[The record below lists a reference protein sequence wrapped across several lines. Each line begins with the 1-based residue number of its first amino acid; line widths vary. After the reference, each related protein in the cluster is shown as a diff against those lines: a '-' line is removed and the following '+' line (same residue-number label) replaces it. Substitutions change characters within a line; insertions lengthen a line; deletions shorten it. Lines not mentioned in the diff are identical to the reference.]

1 MKNIDLHIGNI
12 IAEILEELG
21 MTKAELAR
29 KLDIK
34 PQSVDYLLKRQSID
48 TNALYNISMAL
59 NYDLS
64 KLFSITKEQTNSDN
78 KINDEPK
85 KTVKVLLEIELDE
98 ADISKLNIKNRVVR
112 MLN

>member
-1 MKNIDLHIGNI
+1 MKKMDLHIGKI
-12 IAEILEELG
+12 ITEILEKSEIS
-21 MTKAELAR
+21 KAELAR

-48 TNALYNISMAL
+48 TNTLYNISMAL
-59 NYDLS
+59 NYDFS
-64 KLFSITKEQTNSDN
+64 KLFSIVEERTNFDN
-78 KINDEPK
+78 KISDTPT

-98 ADISKLNIKNRVVR
+98 ADVVKLNLKNKILR